1 MSRKKKIIILSCMV
15 LLLAA
20 TAVANF
26 LLSGN
31 IGQKDDTVAAANYF
45 TQYKTERSSS
55 RNEQLTQL
63 DAVIAAAAEGTSER
77 SEALS
82 MKIKLTGIIE
92 KELLLE
98 KLIKAKGYEESV
110 VSIGLTS
117 ENVNVIVKSENFT
130 EDDAVVIYTIL
141 ASEASATPEKVNII
155 PIS

>member
-1 MSRKKKIIILSCMV
+1 MSKKKKIIILSCMI

-31 IGQKDDTVAAANYF
+31 IGKKDDTVAAANYF

>member
-31 IGQKDDTVAAANYF
+31 IGKNDDTVAAANYF
-45 TQYKTERSSS
+45 PQYKTERSSS

>member
-1 MSRKKKIIILSCMV
+1 M
-15 LLLAA
+15 
-20 TAVANF
+20 
-26 LLSGN
+26 SGN
-31 IGQKDDTVAAANYF
+31 IGKKDDTVAAANYF